1 MNISFFLLFCYYIF
15 VMIMKKIIKLIL
27 TLLIIFGC
35 FYYLDEI
42 TTYISKFLGNKPKVM
57 ISNPNEYYK
66 KMDYEFV
73 SDSKD
78 FIPYSKEDLYDI
90 FYSIFNRGYD
100 TFTFYCPEE
109 YKECISD
116 VQSISDESS
125 MITHINNF
133 VSPFNSYSN
142 VKITCGISSGE
153 VNIDVT
159 KLYSKEDIDIIN
171 KKIDEI
177 IKSTI
182 KDDMD
187 DDDKVLAIHDYIINH
202 TKYDV
207 LREKGTSKYKSN
219 TAYGALIEGY
229 AVCGGYADAMSLFL
243 DRFNIKNYKIS
254 TDTHVWNAIYI
265 NDNWLHLDLTWDDPV
280 LENSSQDTLLHK
292 FYLIDTKKL
301 EDYKITD
308 HEYDKTIYSEL
319 S

>member
-1 MNISFFLLFCYYIF
+1 
-15 VMIMKKIIKLIL
+15 MKKIIKLIL

-42 TTYISKFLGNKPKVM
+42 TTYVSKFLGNKPKVM

-66 KMDYEFV
+66 KIDYEFV

-153 VNIDVT
+153 VNIEVT

-243 DRFNIKNYKIS
+243 DRFDIKNYKIS

>member
-1 MNISFFLLFCYYIF
+1 
-15 VMIMKKIIKLIL
+15 MKKIIKLIL

-66 KMDYEFV
+66 KIDYEFV

-153 VNIDVT
+153 VNIEVT

-207 LREKGTSKYKSN
+207 LKEKGTSKYKSN

>member
-42 TTYISKFLGNKPKVM
+42 TTYVSKFLGNKPKVM

-66 KMDYEFV
+66 KIDYEFV

-153 VNIDVT
+153 VNIEVT

-243 DRFNIKNYKIS
+243 NRFNIKNYKIS

-265 NDNWLHLDLTWDDPV
+265 NGNWLHLDLTWDDPV
-280 LENSSQDTLLHK
+280 LENSTNDTLLHK

>member
-1 MNISFFLLFCYYIF
+1 
-15 VMIMKKIIKLIL
+15 MKKIIKLIL

-66 KMDYEFV
+66 KIDYEFV

-153 VNIDVT
+153 VNIEVT

>member
-1 MNISFFLLFCYYIF
+1 
-15 VMIMKKIIKLIL
+15 MKKILKYIV
-27 TLLIIFGC
+27 TLVIISGC
-35 FYYLDEI
+35 FYYLDD
-42 TTYISKFLGNKPKVM
+42 ISSYFSSYLSNKPKVM

-66 KMDYEFV
+66 EVSYEFV

-78 FIPYSKEDLYDI
+78 FIPYSKHDLYSI
-90 FYSIFNRGYD
+90 FYSIFNRGYE

-109 YKECISD
+109 YKECIDD
-116 VQSISDESS
+116 VQSISNESN
-125 MITHINNF
+125 MLTHINNF

-142 VKITCGISSGE
+142 VKITCGINSGE
-153 VNIDVT
+153 VNVEVT
-159 KLYSKEDIDIIN
+159 KLYSKDDITKIN

-177 IKSTI
+177 IRTYI
-182 KDDMD
+182 KDDMSNE
-187 DDDKVLAIHDYIINH
+187 DKVLTIHDYIVNH

-207 LREKGTSKYKSN
+207 NRDKGTSKYKSN

-243 DRFNIKNYKIS
+243 NRFNIKNYKVS
-254 TDTHVWNAIYI
+254 TNSHVWNAIYI
-265 NDNWLHLDLTWDDPV
+265 NDSWLHLDLTWDDPV
-280 LENSSQDTLLHK
+280 LENSNQDTLLHK

>member
-1 MNISFFLLFCYYIF
+1 
-15 VMIMKKIIKLIL
+15 MKKIIKLIL

-42 TTYISKFLGNKPKVM
+42 TTYVSKFLGNKPKVM

-66 KMDYEFV
+66 KIDYEFV

-153 VNIDVT
+153 VNIEVT

>member
-1 MNISFFLLFCYYIF
+1 
-15 VMIMKKIIKLIL
+15 MKKIIKLIL

-66 KMDYEFV
+66 KIDYEFV
-73 SDSKD
+73 SDIKD

-153 VNIDVT
+153 VNIEVT

>member
-1 MNISFFLLFCYYIF
+1 
-15 VMIMKKIIKLIL
+15 MKKIIKLIF
-27 TLLIIFGC
+27 TLLIVAGC
-35 FYYLDEI
+35 FYYMDDI
-42 TTYISKFLGNKPKVM
+42 STYFSKYLANKPKVVV
-57 ISNPNEYYK
+57 SNPNEYYK
-66 KMDYEFV
+66 KTNYEFV
-73 SDSKD
+73 SDSND
-78 FIPYSKEDLYDI
+78 FVPYSKHDLYSI

-109 YKECISD
+109 YKDCIKD
-116 VQSISDESS
+116 VQNISNKSN
-125 MITHINNF
+125 ILTHINNF
-133 VSPFNSYSN
+133 VSPLNSCSN
-142 VKITCGISSGE
+142 VRITCGVNSGE
-153 VNIDVT
+153 VNVEVT
-159 KLYSKEDIDIIN
+159 KLYSNDDIIKIN
-171 KKIDEI
+171 NKIDEI

-182 KDDMD
+182 KDDMSD
-187 DDDKVLAIHDYIINH
+187 EDKVLAIHDYIINH

-243 DRFNIKNYKIS
+243 NRFNIKNYKIS

-265 NDNWLHLDLTWDDPV
+265 NGNWLHLDLTWDDPV
-280 LENSSQDTLLHK
+280 LENSTEDTLLHK